1 MGKISQSL
9 FLVFMLFGFA
19 FSAYP
24 QDALTLEDAVARAL
38 KGNFD
43 ITIARLDQDIA
54 RRNNT
59 WGQTSAVPSI
69 GVSAGY
75 NATIN
80 DQSENPT
87 AFIQE
92 KLEIQAVSYGA
103 DLNWTLFDGFGMF
116 ASKRQLE
123 LIESQSEG
131 NAALVV
137 ENAVQGVTLAYY
149 EVKMQQRR
157 LEVLSDVIALS
168 RDRLKYEEYKLDLG
182 VGGTFEI
189 LQFRNAII
197 TDSTNY
203 LLQELALRNA
213 VRNLN
218 LFMGDDPETMWT
230 FTSELSA
237 PGINYTFE
245 PIWDEVKNRNQSLRN
260 QVINS
265 MLAQQDL
272 KLARSAMYPVLNF
285 TAGITENDN
294 VFRVRALDL
303 GAQGATLNYFGA
315 FTLNFNLFNGGR
327 TRRAM
332 QNARIREEIALLR
345 QEDLELQV
353 QADLRNA
360 LELYNA
366 QLAICNL
373 TGENVENQRIAM
385 EIAQDRF
392 QTGGINSFDFRSQ
405 QVALLNAEMMRIEAL
420 QNLLNTHTQLVRLRG
435 GLVR

>member
-1 MGKISQSL
+1 MVKINRRVLMLIAVMG
-9 FLVFMLFGFA
+9 LV

-24 QDALTLEDAVARAL
+24 QDGLTLEDAVARTL

-43 ITIARLDQDIA
+43 ITIARLDQSIA
-54 RRNNT
+54 SRNNT

-69 GVSAGY
+69 GLFGGY

-92 KLEIQAVSYGA
+92 KLEIQALSYGA

-123 LIESQSEG
+123 LLESQSEG
-131 NAALVV
+131 NAALVI
-137 ENAVQGVTLAYY
+137 ENAVQGTTLAYY
-149 EVKMQQRR
+149 EVILQQER
-157 LEVLSDVIALS
+157 LDVLREVIALS
-168 RDRLKYEEYKLDLG
+168 RDRLEYETYKRELG

-203 LLQELALRNA
+203 LLQELALKNA

-218 LFMGDDPETMWT
+218 LFMGEDPEVSWE
-230 FTSELSA
+230 FTSELA
-237 PGINYTFE
+237 VPGIAYSFA

-265 MLAQQDL
+265 MLAQQEL

-285 TAGITENDN
+285 SAGITENDN

-327 TRRAM
+327 TRRAI
-332 QNARIREEIALLR
+332 QNARIREEIAELR
-345 QEDLELQV
+345 QEDLERQV

-366 QLAICNL
+366 QLAIYNL
-373 TGENVENQRIAM
+373 TGENVKNQRIAM

-392 QTGGINSFDFRSQ
+392 VTGGINSFDFRSQ
-405 QVALLNAEMMRIEAL
+405 QVALLNAEMMRIEAR